1 MRVIEYD
8 TIRASRNPAF
18 SKETRHL
25 MRLRL
30 RVAVVVGLA
39 AAGLFAPSSGWSA
52 EFHVAVDGT
61 SRGDGS
67 AAAPWD
73 LATALSHPPA
83 VRPGDSLH
91 LAGGTYAGTFACRLT
106 GEAGRPI
113 VVRAAS
119 GARATID
126 CRPIGD
132 RPALFTVDGAYID
145 FRDLELMCGI
155 EKRSTDIAG
164 SWPVDINRGGIHCKA
179 SHARFINL
187 VVHDCLSGFGFWSD
201 GEGGEIYGSI
211 ITHNGWQGPDR
222 AHGHG
227 IYVQNVRG
235 TKRLV
240 DNIIGDQFGYGIHAY
255 GSKKASL
262 RGLHVEGNIL
272 FDNGSLGVRDRAPNL
287 LVGGD
292 SPAGDITVVD
302 NLMYQSGFAGTNV
315 QLGYGVPNDDV
326 RFERNYVAGFARVL
340 PWRNLT
346 VRRNTFVG
354 ETSLVELRRA
364 AEASAAEIDWNENRY
379 LSAEKQF
386 APLLAFVGPKI
397 VANGW
402 KEWQAKTGF
411 DAGGSYEKTPPKG
424 MHVVVR
430 PNLYEPGRANVAV
443 VNWDRVASC
452 DVDLSHVLK
461 AGQAYRVV
469 NARNFY
475 GPSVAEGTFDGT
487 MVRLTLT
494 PTPIAKPV
502 GLESR
507 ETPAD
512 PHFAVFVVLPK

>member
-1 MRVIEYD
+1 MFV
-8 TIRASRNPAF
+8 
-18 SKETRHL
+18 
-25 MRLRL
+25 RLL
-30 RVAVVVGLA
+30 PAVVFALGAGA
-39 AAGLFAPSSGWSA
+39 ALDPSRGWSA
-52 EFHVAVDGT
+52 EFHVAVDG
-61 SRGDGS
+61 SPRGDGS

-73 LATALSHPPA
+73 LPTALAQPPA
-83 VRPGDSLH
+83 VKPGDTLR
-91 LAGGTYAGTFACRLT
+91 LAAGTYSGTFACRLT

-113 VVRAAS
+113 VVRSES

-126 CRPIGD
+126 CRPVGD
-132 RPALFTVDGAYID
+132 RPALFTIDGAHVD
-145 FRDLELMCGI
+145 FRDLEFTCGI
-155 EKRSTDIAG
+155 EKRATDIAG
-164 SWPVDINRGGIHCKA
+164 SWPIDVNRGGIHCRA

-187 VVHDCLSGFGFWSD
+187 VVHDCLNGFGFWSE

-211 ITHNGWQGPDR
+211 ITYNGWQGPDR

-272 FDNGSLGVRDRAPNL
+272 FDNGSLGANDRAPNL

-292 SPAGDITVVD
+292 SPAGDITIID
-302 NLMYQSGFAGTNV
+302 NLTYQSGFAGTNV

-340 PWRNLT
+340 PWRSLT

-354 ETSLVELRRA
+354 ETSLVELRRVA
-364 AEASAAEIDWNENRY
+364 DASATEIDWNDNRY

-386 APLLAFVGPKI
+386 APLAAYKGDMPA
-397 VANGW
+397 ANGW
-402 KEWQAKTGF
+402 KEWQAKAGF

-424 MHVVVR
+424 VHIVVR
-430 PNLYEPGRANVAV
+430 PNQYEPGRANVAV
-443 VNWDRVASC
+443 VNWDRLDSI
-452 DVDLSHVLK
+452 DVDLSQVLK
-461 AGQAYRVV
+461 AGQAFRVV

-475 GPSVAEGTFDGT
+475 GPSIVTGRFDGDKL
-487 MVRLTLT
+487 RLPLA
-494 PTPIAKPV
+494 PTPAAKPV
-502 GLESR
+502 GLEDR
-507 ETPAD
+507 NAPAD
-512 PHFAVFVVLPK
+512 PHFGVFVVLPN